1 MPAARLAE
9 TAADGRC
16 VTVRATHGSCDDGPV
31 VKALETDESVVLYAF
46 VVGERSGPCPAVRT
60 EQSVKAEL
68 GKPLGDRMLLDAFIG
83 RPVPCGE
90 PNGPSPSW
98 S

>member
-1 MPAARLAE
+1 
-9 TAADGRC
+9 
-16 VTVRATHGSCDDGPV
+16 VRTTHGSCDDGPV
-31 VKALETDESVVLYAF
+31 VKALETDGGVVLYAS
-46 VVGERSGPCPAVRT
+46 VAGERSGPCPAVMT

-68 GKPLGDRMLLDAFIG
+68 GKPLGDRMLLDTFTG
-83 RPVPCGE
+83 RPVPYGE

>member
-31 VKALETDESVVLYAF
+31 VKALETDGSVVLYAS
-46 VVGERSGPCPAVRT
+46 VAGGAERPLPRRHDRT
-60 EQSVKAEL
+60 ERE
-68 GKPLGDRMLLDAFIG
+68 GGT
-83 RPVPCGE
+83 GE
-90 PNGPSPSW
+90 AAR
-98 S
+98 

>member
-1 MPAARLAE
+1 M
-9 TAADGRC
+9 
-16 VTVRATHGSCDDGPV
+16 RATHGSCDDGPV
-31 VKALETDESVVLYAF
+31 VKALETDGSVVLYAS
-46 VVGERSGPCPAVRT
+46 VAGERSGPCPAVMT

-68 GKPLGDRMLLDAFIG
+68 GKPLGDRMLLDTFTG
-83 RPVPCGE
+83 RPVPYGE

>member
-1 MPAARLAE
+1 M
-9 TAADGRC
+9 
-16 VTVRATHGSCDDGPV
+16 RATHGSCDDGPV
-31 VKALETDESVVLYAF
+31 VKALETDGSVVLYAS
-46 VVGERSGPCPAVRT
+46 VAGERSGPCPAVMT

-68 GKPLGDRMLLDAFIG
+68 GKPLGDRMLLDAFTG
-83 RPVPCGE
+83 RPVPYGE